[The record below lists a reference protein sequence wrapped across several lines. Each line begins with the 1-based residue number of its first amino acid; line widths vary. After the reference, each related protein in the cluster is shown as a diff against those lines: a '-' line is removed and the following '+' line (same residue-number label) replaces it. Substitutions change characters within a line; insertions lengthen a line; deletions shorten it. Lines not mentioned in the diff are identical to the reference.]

1 MLIQICTAAQFR
13 IKQEQTYMYPS
24 ENVTV
29 MTIIGSAR
37 KMIEI
42 RTDRN
47 FDLHEYRLG
56 PHGDEITLKINGNK
70 RIDLHAPT

>member
-1 MLIQICTAAQFR
+1 MLIQIRTAARFR
-13 IKQEQTYMYPS
+13 IKQEQRYMYSS

-29 MTIIGSAR
+29 TTIIGAAR

-47 FDLHEYRLG
+47 SDPHEYRLG
-56 PHGDEITLKINGNK
+56 PHEGEIPLKINRK
-70 RIDLHAPT
+70 

>member
-1 MLIQICTAAQFR
+1 MLIQIHTAARFR

-24 ENVTV
+24 ENVMVT
-29 MTIIGSAR
+29 MIIGAAR

-47 FDLHEYRLG
+47 LDPHKYRLG
-56 PHGDEITLKINGNK
+56 PHEGEITLKINRK
-70 RIDLHAPT
+70 